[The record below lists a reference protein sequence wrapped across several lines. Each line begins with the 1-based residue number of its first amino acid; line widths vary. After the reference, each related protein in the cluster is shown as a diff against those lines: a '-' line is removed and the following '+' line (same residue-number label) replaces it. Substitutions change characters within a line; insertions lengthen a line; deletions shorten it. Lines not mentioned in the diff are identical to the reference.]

1 MEYTN
6 GFKVIEI
13 KFQGESYNGFYK
25 VTRKGVVT
33 VETRSDIPVKPY
45 DHITIGVTEM
55 IVQKVEVYSTRAEIT
70 CEDKDTSDIVKSN
83 KTLKK
88 LKKSEPKEKT
98 LTQELTEQL
107 IEKDTN
113 GESV

>member
-1 MEYTN
+1 MEYTD

-45 DHITIGVTEM
+45 DKITIGVEEL
-55 IVQKVEVYSTRAEIT
+55 IVQKVQIFTSRAEIT
-70 CEDKDTSDIVKSN
+70 CENPNTSDIVKAN

-88 LKKSEPKEKT
+88 LTKSEPKKKNI
-98 LTQELTEQL
+98 LEQL

>member
-1 MEYTN
+1 MEYTD

-45 DHITIGVTEM
+45 DKITIGVEEL
-55 IVQKVEVYSTRAEIT
+55 IVQKVQIFTSRAEIT
-70 CEDKDTSDIVKSN
+70 CENQNTSDIVRSN
-83 KTLKK
+83 KVLKK
-88 LKKSEPKEKT
+88 LKKSEPKEKNI
-98 LTQELTEQL
+98 LEQL
-107 IEKDTN
+107 MEKDTN

>member
-1 MEYTN
+1 MEYTD

-33 VETRSDIPVKPY
+33 IETRSDIPVKPY
-45 DHITIGVTEM
+45 DKVTIGVEEL
-55 IVQKVEVYSTRAEIT
+55 IVQKVQIFSSRAEIT
-70 CEDKDTSDIVKSN
+70 CENPNTSDIVRSN
-83 KTLKK
+83 KVLKK
-88 LKKSEPKEKT
+88 LKKSEPKEKNI
-98 LTQELTEQL
+98 LEQL
-107 IEKDTN
+107 MEKDTN

>member
-33 VETRSDIPVKPY
+33 VETRGDIPVKPY
-45 DHITIGVTEM
+45 DHIIIGVTEM
-55 IVQKVEVYSTRAEIT
+55 IVQKVQVYSTRAEIT

-98 LTQELTEQL
+98 LTEQL

>member
-1 MEYTN
+1 MEYTD

-45 DHITIGVTEM
+45 DKITIGVEEL
-55 IVQKVEVYSTRAEIT
+55 IVQKVQIFTSRAEIT
-70 CEDKDTSDIVKSN
+70 CENPNTSDIVKAN

-88 LKKSEPKEKT
+88 LTKSEPKKKNI
-98 LTQELTEQL
+98 LEQL

-113 GESV
+113 GE

>member
-1 MEYTN
+1 MEYTD

-33 VETRSDIPVKPY
+33 IETRKDIPVKPY
-45 DHITIGVTEM
+45 DKITVGVTDL
-55 IVQKVEVYSTRAEIT
+55 IVQKVYVYTTRTEIT
-70 CEDKDTSDIVKSN
+70 CEDIKTSDIVKAN

-88 LKKSEPKEKT
+88 LKKTEPKEKNI
-98 LTQELTEQL
+98 LEQL
-107 IEKDTN
+107 IEKDTD
-113 GESV
+113 GKSV

>member
-1 MEYTN
+1 MEHTD

-33 VETRSDIPVKPY
+33 IETRSDIPVKPY

-55 IVQKVEVYSTRAEIT
+55 IVQKVEIYSTRAEIT

-83 KTLKK
+83 QTLKK
-88 LKKSEPKEKT
+88 LKNLNQKKKH
-98 LTQELTEQL
+98 
-107 IEKDTN
+107 
-113 GESV
+113 

>member
-45 DHITIGVTEM
+45 DKITIGVEEL
-55 IVQKVEVYSTRAEIT
+55 IVQKVQIFKSRAEIT
-70 CEDKDTSDIVKSN
+70 CENIDTSDIVQAN

-88 LKKSEPKEKT
+88 LTKSEPKKKNI
-98 LTQELTEQL
+98 LEQL

>member
-1 MEYTN
+1 MEHTD

-33 VETRSDIPVKPY
+33 VETRKDIPIKPY
-45 DHITIGVTEM
+45 DHITIGVTELV
-55 IVQKVEVYSTRAEIT
+55 VQKVQVYENRTEIT

-98 LTQELTEQL
+98 LTEQL

>member
-33 VETRSDIPVKPY
+33 VETRKDIPIKPY

-55 IVQKVEVYSTRAEIT
+55 IVQKVQIYENRAEIT
-70 CEDKDTSDIVKSN
+70 CEDKDTSDIVRSN

-98 LTQELTEQL
+98 LTEQL